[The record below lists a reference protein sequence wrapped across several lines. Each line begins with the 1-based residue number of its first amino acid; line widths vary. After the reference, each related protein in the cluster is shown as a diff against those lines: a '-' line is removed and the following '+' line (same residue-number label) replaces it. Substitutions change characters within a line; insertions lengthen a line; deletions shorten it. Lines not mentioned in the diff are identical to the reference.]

1 LWILATANAYF
12 GISRAQGTYLVAA
25 NVVLAPLGK
34 LRVLSEIPWLDLRD
48 HFAAAKRGKRK
59 EGERK

>member
-1 LWILATANAYF
+1 
-12 GISRAQGTYLVAA
+12 VAA

-34 LRVLSEIPWLDLRD
+34 LRVLSEISWLDLRD

-59 EGERK
+59 EGERE